1 MKKIKVLVVD
11 DSPLFR
17 KFVTDEL
24 SKVDFIDVVGSAI
37 DPIDAI
43 SKINI
48 LKPDVISC
56 DIEMPKMDGITF
68 VKKLMTSTPIRVV
81 IASSLN
87 VSVFDVMSA
96 GAIDFVRKPSGM
108 GSDEKEQFIK
118 ELSEKIFIAAQAKLK
133 IINRS
138 SVSEAKSVSDKI
150 KPALANSLNAS
161 KKTSAPAPILSGKTR
176 FSLAAASTLIAL
188 GASTG
193 GTEALLEVVRNFPA
207 DTPGVVIVQHMP
219 PGFTKM
225 YADRLSKICKMR
237 VKEAQT
243 GDKIKQG
250 QILIAPGDLQM
261 TVVKN
266 LGELS
271 VRCVS
276 GEKVSGHRPSVDVL
290 FSSVAKVACPNS
302 IGVILTGMGSD
313 GAKGLLEMKQNGAYT
328 IGQDEES
335 CVVYGMPMV
344 AYKIGAVQTQAP
356 LNKISEMIL
365 GYLSRK

>member
-24 SKVDFIDVVGSAI
+24 SKVDFIDVVGSAV
-37 DPIDAI
+37 DPIDAL
-43 SKINI
+43 SKINV

-68 VKKLMTSTPIRVV
+68 VKKLMSSTPIRVV

-96 GAIDFVRKPSGM
+96 GAIDFVRKPAGM
-108 GSDEKEQFIK
+108 GSDEKEQFVK

-138 SVSEAKSVSDKI
+138 AAA
-150 KPALANSLNAS
+150 KPATDKPKPAQANHISTQ
-161 KKTSAPAPILSGKTR
+161 KKPGTPAIFAGKTR

-193 GTEALLEVVRNFPA
+193 GTEALLEVVKDFPA

-225 YADRLSKICKMR
+225 YADRLSRICKMK

-243 GDKIKQG
+243 GDKIRQG

-266 LGELS
+266 MGELS

-276 GEKVSGHRPSVDVL
+276 GDKVSGHRPSVDVL